1 LRRGK
6 RIRPMLF
13 LASYRLFGG
22 DRPLTSPAVLQAA
35 ASLELL
41 HTFILIHDDVID
53 RSETRRGLP
62 TFHKLME
69 VQLGKLTE
77 RERSGQN
84 LALVLGDMLFALAID
99 TMVCADLDPA
109 RRQIAVRKLL
119 QYVADTGCGETYD
132 ILLGARDISRVLE
145 AEIEQMYALKTTR
158 YTFEAP
164 LVLGA
169 ILAGAEEAAV
179 AELVRV
185 AEPLGLAFQIQNDL
199 QEFSH
204 FDPLDRAMQ
213 TDLLEGKKT
222 MLVRVAYDRLSELD
236 RSFFQLC
243 LQAPSVKD
251 SSIIKIKELVDKS
264 GAVAVLQARQVKLL
278 QEAEEILKTPA
289 LKEEQRQGVRDIM
302 ELIRQTIQGHGS
314 A

>member
-1 LRRGK
+1 
-6 RIRPMLF
+6 
-13 LASYRLFGG
+13 
-22 DRPLTSPAVLQAA
+22 
-35 ASLELL
+35 
-41 HTFILIHDDVID
+41 
-53 RSETRRGLP
+53 
-62 TFHKLME
+62 ME